1 MGITSLHDTGPDV
14 IFLVELDHVRV
25 AGAVLTRRDAD
36 ARPSRPTNRP
46 VVSAMASAWDGA
58 TARVA
63 GHRLRRRTGAVV
75 NYAEDVHLREDV
87 PCGCALCGTCAND
100 DKRRAEDGGDPVGT
114 PLAADA
120 THYLVPDADAIAEHV
135 DFLEMPRSA
144 TNVIVL
150 GSEVRRVHAR
160 GDARLSRRIR
170 DVHNDRRRSVRMFPN
185 EHLSLIHI

>member
-14 IFLVELDHVRV
+14 IFLVALHVRV
-25 AGAVLTRRDAD
+25 AVLTRRDAD

-87 PCGCALCGTCAND
+87 PCGCALC
-100 DKRRAEDGGDPVGT
+100 V
-114 PLAADA
+114 
-120 THYLVPDADAIAEHV
+120 
-135 DFLEMPRSA
+135 
-144 TNVIVL
+144 
-150 GSEVRRVHAR
+150 SEEVMVFRVCSQ
-160 GDARLSRRIR
+160 LL
-170 DVHNDRRRSVRMFPN
+170 RRRR
-185 EHLSLIHI
+185 